1 MNFGVLNNTPEK
13 KYIQLAAVVVKS
25 YGNATPK
32 QWPDGGISYETECQC
47 VDGLGQMQ
55 TLVAT
60 SKFADPVFDANDIDR
75 PMDWKMKWF
84 NTKQGAKISGYPL
97 KPRKQGSQQ
106 PQPARGFGQQPV
118 QAPQFG
124 QQAPQQP
131 TQPNFNPARQP
142 QPAAAA
148 IPYTPPQ
155 QTYTPVG
162 PDETKKSIVWQGALK
177 AAVEI
182 VGNYPDSTLSAD
194 EYMQE
199 LQRWW
204 AKLYPILLE
213 PGSLDEDG
221 PVPGFIANSPV
232 VHNPDGTAAD
242 DGSQVA
248 VDANGNPIPF

>member
-97 KPRKQGSQQ
+97 KPKKQGGGQSY
-106 PQPARGFGQQPV
+106 AQQPV

-124 QQAPQQP
+124 QQAQQP
-131 TQPNFNPARQP
+131 APQPNFNPARQ
-142 QPAAAA
+142 QPAQPTAA
-148 IPYTPPQ
+148 IPFAPPQ

-177 AAVEI
+177 AAIEI
-182 VGNYPDSTLSAD
+182 TGSHTASGLPEDDYWGII
-194 EYMQE
+194 
-199 LQRWW
+199 QRWW

-213 PGSLDEDG
+213 PGSIDEDG
-221 PVPGFIANSPV
+221 SVPSFIARSPV
-232 VHNPDGTAAD
+232 TGPE
-242 DGSQVA
+242 QEVA
-248 VDANGNPIPF
+248 EPAYDAQGNLIPF